1 MELHDVFRL
10 PNIILRY
17 TPNRQIPI
25 IMMQFIEPN
34 AFFSPIQTVFAWSKG
49 PITQEPLENKDES
62 KPRTKGLFPVEINP
76 LEAGQ
81 SKEYLFFPC
90 FSRAPTHRNLVDF
103 WNSRLRKR

>member
-25 IMMQFIEPN
+25 IMKQFIEPN
-34 AFFSPIQTVFAWSKG
+34 AFFSPSQTVFTRSKS
-49 PITQEPLENKDES
+49 PISQEPLENKDGS
-62 KPRTKGLFPVEINP
+62 KPRTEGLFPVEINP

-81 SKEYLFFPC
+81 SIEHLFCLC
-90 FSRAPTHRNLVDF
+90 FSRAPTRRNYEDF
-103 WNSRLRKR
+103 